1 MRTAQLPAALALAAL
16 CACAPDGSG
25 RDEEAL
31 GSARLAVVNGRP
43 LPESVVRIYV
53 LATERQNLDDMSDED
68 RERVVNDVIGLELLA
83 QQAEKEGLAS
93 SRTLAAQIELQRL
106 QALARAMASQYVENN
121 PPTDSLI
128 QAIYEENLP
137 RLAGEQHRLRHILVS
152 TKAEADTVIARLNQ
166 GTDFIALA
174 NERSDGPTGPNGGA
188 LGWLTLD
195 SMPPAFATA
204 VQEMT
209 VGSYSREPVQTES
222 GFHVILLEETQR
234 QQPPALQ
241 EIRDDL
247 VAAAERKQLDDYI
260 KMLRESAT
268 VSIE

>member
-1 MRTAQLPAALALAAL
+1 MPAHPKEPGATTKHS
-16 CACAPDGSG
+16 APPD
-25 RDEEAL
+25 
-31 GSARLAVVNGRP
+31 VNGRP

-53 LATERQNLDDMSDED
+53 LATERQNLDDMSAED
-68 RERVVNDVIGLELLA
+68 RQRVVNDVIGLELLA
-83 QQAEKEGLAS
+83 QQAEKEGLTS
-93 SRTLAAQIELQRL
+93 SRTLAAQLELQRL
-106 QALARAMASQYVENN
+106 QALARAMASQYIENN
-121 PPTDSLI
+121 PPTDALI

-137 RLAGEQHRLRHILVS
+137 RLSGEQHRLRHILVS

-204 VQEMT
+204 VRGMT
-209 VGSYSREPVQTES
+209 VGSYSREPVQTDS

-234 QQPPALQ
+234 QEAPALQ
-241 EIRDDL
+241 DIRDDL

-260 KMLRESAT
+260 KVLRESAS